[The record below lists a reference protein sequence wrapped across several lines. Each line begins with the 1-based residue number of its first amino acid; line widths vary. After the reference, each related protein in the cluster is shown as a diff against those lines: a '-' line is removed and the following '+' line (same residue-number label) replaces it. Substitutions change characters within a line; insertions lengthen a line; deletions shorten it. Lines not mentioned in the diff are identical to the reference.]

1 MTSLTISRHLA
12 RVAVVTTFAATL
24 PLLAVAPAHAAGN
37 YMAKVDIV
45 AEGIDLKPIYVG
57 ANANGYTGTE
67 ATGHRFLVR
76 VFAKADGQKRVWK
89 VKIHGEDEKAL
100 FQKDVG
106 KTEGWDVYGK
116 SHEVMAKPQDLVWK
130 KYPVNVC
137 RDNMEQM
144 MAAGKTKAQVL
155 ANDRKVT
162 ATAVIAFSAWA
173 DTKAH
178 NKKADHDVYGWEE
191 HMDLVFYPVQV
202 VCRAA
207 L

>member
-1 MTSLTISRHLA
+1 
-12 RVAVVTTFAATL
+12 
-24 PLLAVAPAHAAGN
+24 
-37 YMAKVDIV
+37 
-45 AEGIDLKPIYVG
+45 
-57 ANANGYTGTE
+57 
-67 ATGHRFLVR
+67 

-89 VKIHGEDEKAL
+89 VNIHSTSSDLVL
-100 FQKDVG
+100 FEKDVG

-116 SHEVMAKPQDLVWK
+116 SHELMAKPQSLQWSK
-130 KYPVNVC
+130 APVSVC

-144 MAAGKTKAQVL
+144 IAAGKTKAQVL

-178 NKKADHDVYGWEE
+178 NKSRKHDLFGQEE